1 MCRTR
6 KEARENF
13 FAVSREDGFGVELYS
28 LHRELAMAQRHDLA
42 VVALGRDF
50 ERRWQGISL
59 DGKRMVSAGF
69 EWRRQIGE
77 KRASIVP
84 DHGCFPVHE
93 PGSADYLSAICF
105 RDALMAETDAQDGNL
120 GPEAQNHFFADARF
134 TRRAWPGRNA
144 DVIGC

>member
-13 FAVSREDGFGVELYS
+13 FAVSREDGFGVELHS
-28 LHRELAMAQRHDLA
+28 LHCELPMAQRHDLA
-42 VVALGRDF
+42 VVALGRDL
-50 ERRWQGISL
+50 ERCWEGTSL
-59 DGKRMVSAGF
+59 DGQRMVSAGF

-105 RDALMAETDAQDGNL
+105 RDALMAETNAQDGNL
-120 GPEAQNHFFADARF
+120 GREAQNHFFADARF